1 MSYASYDKLHN
12 AYPNKKKVT
21 CICLMQ
27 VNLNV
32 WVFFQIPYFEDV
44 GTMTLQF
51 MDTLFQRDNLQKSQF
66 FKGLP
71 KIIEKLPKVLV

>member
-1 MSYASYDKLHN
+1 MYVFNASEFK
-12 AYPNKKKVT
+12 
-21 CICLMQ
+21 CL
-27 VNLNV
+27 
-32 WVFFQIPYFEDV
+32 VFFQIPYFEDV

>member
-1 MSYASYDKLHN
+1 
-12 AYPNKKKVT
+12 
-21 CICLMQ
+21 MQ
-27 VNLNV
+27 VNLNGFF
-32 WVFFQIPYFEDV
+32 FFQIPYFEDV

-71 KIIEKLPKVLV
+71 KIIEKLPKVLVWSVGAVVVVIVW